1 MNSFLRSS
9 GFVLVCSLVLCIS
22 TSTHTDTY
30 TVAYAGEVP
39 KIIQPKSVESSK
51 QIKQELT
58 KPNLNAQ
65 LLSAAQNGKI
75 AEVRSLL
82 SQATDVNVRDEYGWT
97 PLLWASMNG
106 NTDIVRVLLVSGAN
120 PNTRNKYGWTP
131 LMWAAGQGYG
141 EIVRSLIAS
150 GARLNAQDRNGWTAI
165 MWAWDGKHKET
176 VAILR
181 SARSN

>member
-22 TSTHTDTY
+22 TSTYTD
-30 TVAYAGEVP
+30 AYAGEVP
-39 KIIQPKSVESSK
+39 KIIQPKSIESSK

-58 KPNLNAQ
+58 KSNLNAQ
-65 LLSAAQNGKI
+65 LLNAAQNGKI
-75 AEVRSLL
+75 AEVRSLI

-181 SARSN
+181 SATSN

>member
-1 MNSFLRSS
+1 MNSLWRRSNFLL
-9 GFVLVCSLVLCIS
+9 GCSLVLCFS
-22 TSTHTDTY
+22 NN
-30 TVAYAGEVP
+30 VYAENLPRSIEPIKPVNNQINQVKP
-39 KIIQPKSVESSK
+39 EKTK
-51 QIKQELT
+51 QN
-58 KPNLNAQ
+58 PNTQLLNAQ
-65 LLSAAQNGKI
+65 LLIASQNGAIK
-75 AEVRSLL
+75 EVRSLI

-106 NTDIVRVLLVSGAN
+106 NTDIVRLLLVSGAN

-165 MWAWDGKHKET
+165 MWAWDGKHEET
-176 VAILR
+176 VAILK
-181 SARSN
+181 SVPNN

>member
-1 MNSFLRSS
+1 MSSFLKVSTQNINQLCAFSLFLCFSS
-9 GFVLVCSLVLCIS
+9 Q
-22 TSTHTDTY
+22 
-30 TVAYAGEVP
+30 AYAKEL
-39 KIIQPKSVESSK
+39 PKSLEPIN
-51 QIKQELT
+51 QIKQEIKQEEA

-65 LLSAAQNGKI
+65 FLNAQLLMAAQNRKI

-97 PLLWASMNG
+97 PLLWAAMNG
-106 NTDIVRVLLVSGAN
+106 DTDIVRVLLVSGAN

-141 EIVRSLIAS
+141 EIVRSLISS

-165 MWAWDGKHKET
+165 MWAWDGKQNET
-176 VAILR
+176 VAILQR
-181 SARSN
+181 ATR

>member
-1 MNSFLRSS
+1 MNIFLRSS
-9 GFVLVCSLVLCIS
+9 NFLLACSLVLS
-22 TSTHTDTY
+22 FSSN
-30 TVAYAGEVP
+30 VYANDLP
-39 KIIQPKSVESSK
+39 QSSESNK
-51 QIKQELT
+51 PINVQIKQVRQEKT
-58 KPNLNAQ
+58 KLDLNAQ
-65 LLSAAQNGKI
+65 LLVATQNGNIKD
-75 AEVRSLL
+75 VRSLI

-97 PLLWASMNG
+97 PLLWAAMNG
-106 NTDIVRVLLVSGAN
+106 HTDVVRVLLVSGAN

-165 MWAWDGKHKET
+165 MWAWDGNHQET

-181 SARSN
+181 NVAND

>member
-1 MNSFLRSS
+1 MNIFLRSS
-9 GFVLVCSLVLCIS
+9 NFLLACSLVLSFS
-22 TSTHTDTY
+22 TN
-30 TVAYAGEVP
+30 VYANAVYANDLSQSP
-39 KIIQPKSVESSK
+39 ESIKPINS
-51 QIKQELT
+51 QIKQINQEKT
-58 KPNLNAQ
+58 KQNLNSQ
-65 LLSAAQNGKI
+65 LLIAAQNGNIK
-75 AEVRSLL
+75 EVRSLI

-97 PLLWASMNG
+97 PLLWAAMNG
-106 NTDIVRVLLVSGAN
+106 HTDVVRVLLVSGAN

-165 MWAWDGKHKET
+165 MWAWDGNHQET

-181 SARSN
+181 SIASN